1 MEYRGSEFKNDA
13 HIRPPTPEP
22 EHPVASTSSLP
33 TPSPTQ
39 PNQPPPMNP
48 SVFIDLDRVEQ
59 LRLIRPHLQLILS
72 EAYPPAQWRIDKF
85 FGSAQ
90 DRSALSHVVR
100 YGDISDAEVDE
111 VLVPELLRWSLRGER
126 WTRNEVN
133 RRNRPPEPPRPKGSE
148 RYNAL
153 PLSEI
158 RNFVCDVLLPET
170 IIELCIRSIEKESL
184 LDALKKQK
192 KPIDID
198 DEYIEEDMR
207 ALSDIS
213 SLSSDTDSEDENT
226 PTHEEPAKQRSFSQ
240 ETIISAAASKPAA
253 ESEVQAS
260 MADTGPQLTPP
271 ASSSFSSELLLG
283 TQQPSLDTDA
293 LLNTS
298 LQGDPSSSAQFIP
311 EAVSEEQLL
320 YCGALQ
326 YLSDLS
332 NSSTTNVWETE
343 EARFKYYRREMRKKL
358 NLPEEGLSK
367 EERKKWEEER
377 AFNELKDLM
386 MGKKF
391 QRKRMTKTSSFADMD
406 SD

>member
-1 MEYRGSEFKNDA
+1 MEHRGPEFKNDA
-13 HIRPPTPEP
+13 HIRPPTPEA

-39 PNQPPPMNP
+39 PSQPPPMNP

-59 LRLIRPHLQLILS
+59 LRLIRPHLQLILR

-198 DEYIEEDMR
+198 DEDIEDDMR

-213 SLSSDTDSEDENT
+213 SLSSDTDSENENT
-226 PTHEEPAKQRSFSQ
+226 PTREEPAKQRSGSH
-240 ETIISAAASKPAA
+240 ETIISAAASKPTA

-260 MADTGPQLTPP
+260 MTGTGPQPTPP
-271 ASSSFSSELLLG
+271 ASSSFSSDLLLG
-283 TQQPSLDTDA
+283 TQQPSLDTGA

-298 LQGDPSSSAQFIP
+298 LQDDPSSSAQSIP
-311 EAVSEEQLL
+311 EAISEEQLL
-320 YCGALQ
+320 YRGALQ

-332 NSSTTNVWETE
+332 NSSATNVWETE

>member
-1 MEYRGSEFKNDA
+1 MEYRGPEFKNDA
-13 HIRPPTPEP
+13 HIRPPTPET
-22 EHPVASTSSLP
+22 EHRVASTSSLP

-39 PNQPPPMNP
+39 PSQAPPMNP

-184 LDALKKQK
+184 LEALKKQK
-192 KPIDID
+192 KPIDIN
-198 DEYIEEDMR
+198 DEDIEEDMR

-226 PTHEEPAKQRSFSQ
+226 PTHEEPAKQRSGSQ

-260 MADTGPQLTPP
+260 MASTGPQPTPP
-271 ASSSFSSELLLG
+271 ASSSFSSDLLLG

-298 LQGDPSSSAQFIP
+298 LQGDSSSSAQSIP
-311 EAVSEEQLL
+311 EAISEEQLL
-320 YCGALQ
+320 YRGALQ

>member
-1 MEYRGSEFKNDA
+1 MDYRGPEFKNDA

-22 EHPVASTSSLP
+22 EPPVASTSSLP

-39 PNQPPPMNP
+39 LSQPPPMNP

-59 LRLIRPHLQLILS
+59 LRLIRPHLQLILN

-85 FGSAQ
+85 FGSAH

-100 YGDISDAEVDE
+100 YGDISDTEVDE
-111 VLVPELLRWSLRGER
+111 VLVPELLRWSLRGDR

-133 RRNRPPEPPRPKGSE
+133 AGNRPPEPPRPKGSE
-148 RYNAL
+148 RYNSL
-153 PLSEI
+153 PLSET
-158 RNFVCDVLLPET
+158 RNFVCDVLLPEAV
-170 IIELCIRSIEKESL
+170 IELCIRSIEKESL
-184 LDALKKQK
+184 LDALKKQN
-192 KPIDID
+192 KPVDID
-198 DEYIEEDMR
+198 EEDIEEDMR

-213 SLSSDTDSEDENT
+213 SLSSDTDSEDENV
-226 PTHEEPAKQRSFSQ
+226 PTGEEPAKQRPGSQ
-240 ETIISAAASKPAA
+240 ETAVSAVASRSAAQSQ
-253 ESEVQAS
+253 VQAS
-260 MADTGPQLTPP
+260 VIGTNPQSTLP
-271 ASSSFSSELLLG
+271 ASSSFCSDLLLG

-293 LLNTS
+293 LLATQ
-298 LQGDPSSSAQFIP
+298 LQGDPSSSAQSVP
-311 EAVSEEQLL
+311 EAVSEEQQL
-320 YCGALQ
+320 YRGALQ

-332 NSSTTNVWETE
+332 NSSATNIWETE

-367 EERKKWEEER
+367 EERKKWEEEQ
-377 AFNELKDLM
+377 AFNQLKDLM

-391 QRKRMTKTSSFADMD
+391 QRKRMTKTRSFADMD